1 MAGQQFDKNDKPR
14 LKAQFVS
21 QTGVLNDPSEVTF
34 KHKDPSG
41 NTATLT
47 YVAAAQVIRESTGIY
62 YFDLALDEVGTW
74 YFRAEG
80 TGTPQV
86 AAEMAFEV
94 RTTQF

>member
-1 MAGQQFDKNDKPR
+1 MAGLAFDKNDKPR

-21 QTGVLNDPSEVTF
+21 LGGALNDPSAVTF

-41 NTATLT
+41 NAATLT
-47 YVAAAQVIRESTGIY
+47 HAAGQITRESTGIY
-62 YFDLALDEVGTW
+62 YLDLALDEVGTW

-80 TGTPQV
+80 TGTPQI
-86 AAEMAFEV
+86 AAEIAFEV